1 MEADDRS
8 VTIIARSI
16 PLPEGTITA
25 RVVFA
30 KNAAGRWGLSKEVES
45 VVRFKDGAE
54 VSSDLRGRVI
64 VGLAWSLR
72 SEHDARKATSTV

>member
-1 MEADDRS
+1 MEEIE
-8 VTIIARSI
+8 IIARSI

-25 RVVFA
+25 RVAFA

-45 VVRFKDGAE
+45 VVRFADGSE
-54 VSSDLRGRVI
+54 VSGDVRCRVL

-72 SEHDARKATSTV
+72 IEAAARKAH

>member
-1 MEADDRS
+1 MKEI
-8 VTIIARSI
+8 TIIARSI

-30 KNAAGRWGLSKEVES
+30 KHGGRWGLSKEAES
-45 VVRFKDGAE
+45 VVRFEDGAE

-72 SEHDARKATSTV
+72 SDADARKAASAVQA